1 MCATRNAQPHA
12 CRPDKHKRGVHRQH
26 KGKCSLEE
34 MQRVYDSVCNST
46 SECKAEAVD
55 EFPPQKKRRRPARLR
70 SSYGLT
76 QPSLSSSSSA
86 LGPATGSPSS
96 QRAPARRGAAW
107 TGGRGPPRRPLVGPR
122 ALRGSGAPLPLTSTA
137 GFSAVRRGSAPCT
150 DACQHS
156 SLLGAARM
164 PDRRGGTAR
173 RAPLPLT

>member
-1 MCATRNAQPHA
+1 
-12 CRPDKHKRGVHRQH
+12 
-26 KGKCSLEE
+26 

-55 EFPPQKKRRRPARLR
+55 EFPPQKKRRRSARLR

-76 QPSLSSSSSA
+76 QPSPSSSSSA

-107 TGGRGPPRRPLVGPR
+107 TRP
-122 ALRGSGAPLPLTSTA
+122 TSTA

-164 PDRRGGTAR
+164 PDRRGSSAR
-173 RAPLPLT
+173 REPHRRSRAAAAPSTIRTGGCSAPAGRRALGTTALLWTAWVSRTPSGTLQPPASCGCRRPR